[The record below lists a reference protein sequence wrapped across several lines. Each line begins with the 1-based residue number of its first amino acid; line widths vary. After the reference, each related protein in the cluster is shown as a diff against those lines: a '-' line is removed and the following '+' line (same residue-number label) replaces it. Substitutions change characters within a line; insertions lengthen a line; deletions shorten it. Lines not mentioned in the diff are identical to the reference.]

1 MRFSDAIAYLAHDIG
16 DAIRA
21 GVLAEEDLP
30 VAAREVLGT
39 RNSQRIDS
47 MVRNVVEAS
56 WACAGYDGSGSPS
69 HPPHLAMSSETA
81 AVVNE
86 LREFM
91 FETVY
96 LPEGY
101 SAEGKL
107 ARRIVEFLYEE
118 FLRTPS
124 EIPERYFVR
133 GEGVE
138 RVAADYI
145 AGMTD
150 QFALLTAEGF
160 RPGIASD
167 IFKGRI

>member
-1 MRFSDAIAYLAHDIG
+1 MPQKNQKTLVDAFAKIAPDWPEWRLRIIG
-16 DAIRA
+16 EGPLRA
-21 GVLAEEDLP
+21 E
-30 VAAREVLGT
+30 
-39 RNSQRIDS
+39 
-47 MVRNVVEAS
+47 
-56 WACAGYDGSGSPS
+56 
-69 HPPHLAMSSETA
+69 
-81 AVVNE
+81 
-86 LREFM
+86 
-91 FETVY
+91 
-96 LPEGY
+96 
-101 SAEGKL
+101 L

-124 EIPERYFVR
+124 EIPERYFAR
-133 GEGVE
+133 GEAVE